1 MLDFSLLQKAGI
13 SLAEFAMLIR
23 YKDTE
28 GNVRSVTRAA
38 VHRWVTGQANPS
50 DDMSTRVSR
59 ILVLLDE
66 AVTAGDLP
74 LRLGTPRAQRKQLI
88 VAAVGKHLQKVRS

>member
-13 SLAEFAMLIR
+13 SLAEFAVLIR

-38 VHRWVTGQANPS
+38 VHRWVTGQAKPS
-50 DDMSTRVSR
+50 DGMDARVKR
-59 ILVLLDE
+59 VLVLLHE
-66 AVTAGDLP
+66 AIAAGDLP
-74 LRLGTPRAQRKQLI
+74 LRLGTPRIQRKTLI
-88 VAAVGKHLQKVRS
+88 VSAVGKHLQKVRS